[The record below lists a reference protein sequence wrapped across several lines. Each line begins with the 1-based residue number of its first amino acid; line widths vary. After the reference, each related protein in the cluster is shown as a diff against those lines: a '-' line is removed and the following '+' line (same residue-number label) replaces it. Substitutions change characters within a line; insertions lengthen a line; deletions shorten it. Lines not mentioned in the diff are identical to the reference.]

1 MMTNYNNQLFFN
13 ARYQIV
19 HSKASEAKKERALR
33 FLMAAAEPGCDDALG
48 LLPLI
53 PKVLE
58 NECVPLLM
66 TSVKHRLSR
75 ALLENADVEE
85 GRARFLDD
93 ILQVEDAD
101 IEDILLI
108 HGWIRALPGDMT
120 PLAFFDACSLAL
132 IWMKP
137 TVLKEKKKEG
147 AE

>member
-1 MMTNYNNQLFFN
+1 MMTNDNNHLFFN

-93 ILQVEDAD
+93 ILQVEDTD
-101 IEDILLI
+101 IEDIILI
-108 HGWIRALPGDMT
+108 REWVRVLPGDMT

-132 IWMKP
+132 IGMKP
-137 TVLKEKKKEG
+137 AVLEEKNEG